1 MTRKILF
8 YNIILLRYCNREV
21 ALVKTKMQFYGLSA
35 YGKRDEVTKA
45 NLKLNNDK
53 RLFLLLIIFFM
64 YVEQLSRIAL
74 ELYCLINIKN

>member
-53 RLFLLLIIFFM
+53 RLFLLLIIF
-64 YVEQLSRIAL
+64 LCTWNS
-74 ELYCLINIKN
+74 